1 MKEFI
6 KEAIADLKKADGFI
20 YVTDDGKQVD
30 LQEAASNGI
39 AVTPINPK
47 KGIPSHLFVKLAGTL
62 N

>member
-1 MKEFI
+1 MKELI

-47 KGIPSHLFVKLAGTL
+47 RVSPVIYL
-62 N
+62 